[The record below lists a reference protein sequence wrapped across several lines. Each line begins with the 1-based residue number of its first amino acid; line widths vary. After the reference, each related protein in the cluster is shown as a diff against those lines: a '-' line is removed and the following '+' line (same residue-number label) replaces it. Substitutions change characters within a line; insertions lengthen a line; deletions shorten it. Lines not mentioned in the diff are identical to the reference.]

1 MNSLN
6 ENPVANDDV
15 QVDRDIPK
23 LNSSKKKNNLSRMG
37 IAAGLMVGVIAVA
50 GGCVLFLGRLEE
62 SKKAQAAEQAKQKP
76 PAAVQ
81 VVNRDFEATKKRIKA
96 EELAGM
102 PPPAAAFVVTP
113 GAQAQGGTPGGA
125 MAVPAGAIPVQ
136 GQAQPGAIAG
146 GARGGATTTAAAR
159 VPTLADRRM
168 SGDILVT
175 SNGGGNGAGSGAAQ
189 PVPRAGGSSESG
201 MPPAGGF
208 MGASAPTSRGGLDD
222 KLKPSNLV
230 AGVAVQRPDL
240 NMLLRRGT
248 SIECTQKT
256 RIVTTNPG
264 GVGCTIA
271 KDVWSSN
278 GAVKLIERGSEAFG
292 ELRDNLV
299 AGQAFVPVLWSRIET
314 PSGVVVDINSFGT
327 DSLGASG
334 QPVYVDN
341 HLMQRFG
348 GAVLL
353 SLISDFGQALSNK
366 ASDGGGSIQLTTSSR
381 AGQDL
386 ASRTLESTINIP
398 PTGYGRQGDV
408 INIFVMRDIDFRG
421 VYELARH

>member
-1 MNSLN
+1 MNAPTENTVENGN
-6 ENPVANDDV
+6 EK
-15 QVDRDIPK
+15 VDREIPK
-23 LNSSKKKNNLSRMG
+23 LNSTKKKNNLSRMG
-37 IAAGLMVGVIAVA
+37 IAAGVMVGVIAVA
-50 GGCVLFLGRLEE
+50 GGSVLFLGRLED
-62 SKKAQAAEQAKQKP
+62 SKRAKAVEQAKQKP
-76 PAAVQ
+76 AAVP
-81 VVNRDFEATKKRIKA
+81 VVSRDFEATKKRIKA
-96 EELAGM
+96 EELASM
-102 PPPAAAFVVTP
+102 PPPAAAVAVVP
-113 GAQAQGGTPGGA
+113 APVSAQGA

-136 GQAQPGAIAG
+136 STAQPGAVAG
-146 GARGGATTTAAAR
+146 GARGGSVSTSAAK
-159 VPTLADRRM
+159 VPTLAERRM
-168 SGDILVT
+168 SGDILVK
-175 SNGGGNGAGSGAAQ
+175 SDGGGNGGGPQLVTASASSKETGLSPAGAFLN
-189 PVPRAGGSSESG
+189 AGGQT
-201 MPPAGGF
+201 A
-208 MGASAPTSRGGLDD
+208 RGGLDD
-222 KLKPSNLV
+222 KLKPSQLI

-248 SIECTQKT
+248 SIECVQKT

-264 GVGCTIA
+264 AVGCVVA

-292 ELRDNLV
+292 ELRDSLV
-299 AGQAFVPVLWSRIET
+299 AGQTFVPVLWSRIET
-314 PSGVVVDINSFGT
+314 PNGVVVDINSFGT

-353 SLISDFGQALSNK
+353 SLISDFGQALSNR
-366 ASDGGGSIQLTTSSR
+366 ASNGGGTIQLQTSSR

-398 PTGYGRQGDV
+398 PTGYGQQGDV

>member
-1 MNSLN
+1 MNAS
-6 ENPVANDDV
+6 V
-15 QVDRDIPK
+15 QT
-23 LNSSKKKNNLSRMG
+23 
-37 IAAGLMVGVIAVA
+37 
-50 GGCVLFLGRLEE
+50 
-62 SKKAQAAEQAKQKP
+62 
-76 PAAVQ
+76 
-81 VVNRDFEATKKRIKA
+81 TK
-96 EELAGM
+96 
-102 PPPAAAFVVTP
+102 
-113 GAQAQGGTPGGA
+113 
-125 MAVPAGAIPVQ
+125 
-136 GQAQPGAIAG
+136 
-146 GARGGATTTAAAR
+146 
-159 VPTLADRRM
+159 
-168 SGDILVT
+168 
-175 SNGGGNGAGSGAAQ
+175 
-189 PVPRAGGSSESG
+189 
-201 MPPAGGF
+201 GGF
-208 MGASAPTSRGGLDD
+208 DD

-230 AGVAVQRPDL
+230 AGVAIQRPDL

-264 GVGCTIA
+264 GVGCIVS

-299 AGQAFVPVLWSRIET
+299 AGQTFVPILWSRIET

-341 HLMQRFG
+341 HIMQRFG

-386 ASRTLESTINIP
+386 ANRTLESTINIP
-398 PTGYGRQGDV
+398 PTGYGHQGDV

-421 VYELARH
+421 VYELTRH

>member
-1 MNSLN
+1 MNTPT
-6 ENPVANDDV
+6 ENSVVNDDG

-23 LNSSKKKNNLSRMG
+23 LNSTKKKNNLSRMG
-37 IAAGLMVGVIAVA
+37 IAAGLMVGVVAVA
-50 GGCVLFLGRLEE
+50 GGCVLFLSRLDD

-76 PAAVQ
+76 APAAQ
-81 VVNRDFEATKKRIKA
+81 VVSRDFEATKKRIKA
-96 EELAGM
+96 EELAAM
-102 PPPAAAFVVTP
+102 PPPAAAIEVAPIVNASAPAP
-113 GAQAQGGTPGGA
+113 GSA

-136 GQAQPGAIAG
+136 GQAQPGAVAG
-146 GARGGATTTAAAR
+146 GARGGAATAPAAR
-159 VPTLADRRM
+159 VPTLAERRM
-168 SGDILVT
+168 SGDILVKNA
-175 SNGGGNGAGSGAAQ
+175 SGGGSGGAGGQMVPTAA
-189 PVPRAGGSSESG
+189 AGSENG
-201 MPPAGGF
+201 MSPAGGF
-208 MGASAPTSRGGLDD
+208 MNASAQTTRGGFDD

-230 AGVAVQRPDL
+230 AGVAIQRPDL
-240 NMLLRRGT
+240 NLLLRRGT

-264 GVGCTIA
+264 GVGCIVS

-299 AGQAFVPVLWSRIET
+299 AGQTFVPILWSRIET

-341 HLMQRFG
+341 HIMQRFG

-398 PTGYGRQGDV
+398 PTGYGHQGDV

>member
-1 MNSLN
+1 MNTPT
-6 ENPVANDDV
+6 ENPVVNDDG

-23 LNSSKKKNNLSRMG
+23 LNSTKKKNNLSRMG
-37 IAAGLMVGVIAVA
+37 IAAGLMVGVVAVA
-50 GGCVLFLGRLEE
+50 GGCVLFLSRLDD

-76 PAAVQ
+76 APAAQ
-81 VVNRDFEATKKRIKA
+81 VVTRDFEATKKRIKA
-96 EELAGM
+96 EELAAM
-102 PPPAAAFVVTP
+102 PPPAAAIEAAPVTNASATAP
-113 GAQAQGGTPGGA
+113 GSA

-136 GQAQPGAIAG
+136 GQAQPGAGAG
-146 GARGGATTTAAAR
+146 VARGGAATTSAAR
-159 VPTLADRRM
+159 VPTLAERRM
-168 SGDILVT
+168 SGDILVKNV
-175 SNGGGNGAGSGAAQ
+175 SGGGGAGGQMAPAA
-189 PVPRAGGSSESG
+189 AASAENG
-201 MPPAGGF
+201 MSPAGGF
-208 MGASAPTSRGGLDD
+208 MNASVQTTKGGFDD

-230 AGVAVQRPDL
+230 AGVAIQRPDL

-264 GVGCTIA
+264 GVGCIVS

-299 AGQAFVPVLWSRIET
+299 AGQTFVPILWSRIET

-341 HLMQRFG
+341 HIMQRFG

-398 PTGYGRQGDV
+398 PTGYGHQGDV

>member
-1 MNSLN
+1 MNTSN
-6 ENPVANDDV
+6 ENSVETDDA

-37 IAAGLMVGVIAVA
+37 IAAALMVGVVAIA
-50 GGCVLFLGRLEE
+50 GGSVLFLGRLEE
-62 SKKAQAAEQAKQKP
+62 SKKVQAAEQAKEKP
-76 PAAVQ
+76 AAAVQ

-96 EELAGM
+96 EEMAAMPAPAGAEVD
-102 PPPAAAFVVTP
+102 PV
-113 GAQAQGGTPGGA
+113 AQAQSGAPGGS

-136 GQAQPGAIAG
+136 GQAQPGQTAG
-146 GARGGATTTAAAR
+146 GGHGGAPTTAAAK
-159 VPTLADRRM
+159 VPTLAERRM

-175 SNGGGNGAGSGAAQ
+175 SGNGGSGASIGTGQLAS
-189 PVPRAGGSSESG
+189 PGLGNAENDA
-201 MPPAGGF
+201 PPAGGF
-208 MGASAPTSRGGLDD
+208 MNTSAQTGRGGLDD
-222 KLKPSNLV
+222 RLKPSNLV

-256 RIVTTNPG
+256 RIVTTNAG

-292 ELRDNLV
+292 ELRDGLV
-299 AGQAFVPVLWSRIET
+299 PGQAFVPVLWSRIET

-386 ASRTLESTINIP
+386 ASKTLESTINIA

-421 VYELARH
+421 VYELVRH

>member
-1 MNSLN
+1 MNTPN
-6 ENPVANDDV
+6 ENAVVNDDG

-23 LNSSKKKNNLSRMG
+23 LNSTKKKNNLSRMG
-37 IAAGLMVGVIAVA
+37 IAAGLMVGVVAVA
-50 GGCVLFLGRLEE
+50 GGCVLFLGRLDD

-76 PAAVQ
+76 APVAQ
-81 VVNRDFEATKKRIKA
+81 VVSRDFEATKKRIKA
-96 EELAGM
+96 EELAAM
-102 PPPAAAFVVTP
+102 PPPAAAIETVPVVKAPEVAP
-113 GAQAQGGTPGGA
+113 GNA

-136 GQAQPGAIAG
+136 GQVQPGAVAG
-146 GARGGATTTAAAR
+146 GVRGGAATTSAAR
-159 VPTLADRRM
+159 VPTLAERRM
-168 SGDILVT
+168 SGDILVK
-175 SNGGGNGAGSGAAQ
+175 SVSGGG
-189 PVPRAGGSSESG
+189 AGGQMVPTAAVNSDNG
-201 MPPAGGF
+201 MSPAGGF
-208 MGASAPTSRGGLDD
+208 MNASAQPTKGGFDD

-230 AGVAVQRPDL
+230 AGVAIQRPDL

-264 GVGCTIA
+264 GVGCIVS

-299 AGQAFVPVLWSRIET
+299 AGQTFVPILWSRIET
-314 PSGVVVDINSFGT
+314 PNGVVVDINSFGT

-341 HLMQRFG
+341 HIMQRFG

-398 PTGYGRQGDV
+398 PTGYGHQGDV

>member
-1 MNSLN
+1 M
-6 ENPVANDDV
+6 
-15 QVDRDIPK
+15 
-23 LNSSKKKNNLSRMG
+23 
-37 IAAGLMVGVIAVA
+37 
-50 GGCVLFLGRLEE
+50 
-62 SKKAQAAEQAKQKP
+62 
-76 PAAVQ
+76 
-81 VVNRDFEATKKRIKA
+81 
-96 EELAGM
+96 
-102 PPPAAAFVVTP
+102 
-113 GAQAQGGTPGGA
+113 
-125 MAVPAGAIPVQ
+125 
-136 GQAQPGAIAG
+136 
-146 GARGGATTTAAAR
+146 TTAAAR

-175 SNGGGNGAGSGAAQ
+175 SNGGGNGAGSEAAQ
-189 PVPRAGGSSESG
+189 PVVRAGGSSESG
-201 MPPAGGF
+201 MASAGGF
-208 MGASAPTSRGGLDD
+208 MGASAQTTRGSLDD

>member
-1 MNSLN
+1 MNTPN
-6 ENPVANDDV
+6 ENSVENDEI

-37 IAAGLMVGVIAVA
+37 VSVALMLGVVAIA
-50 GGCVLFLGRLEE
+50 GGSVLFLGRLEE
-62 SKKAQAAEQAKQKP
+62 SKKVQAAEQAKEKP
-76 PAAVQ
+76 AAAVQ

-96 EELAGM
+96 EEMAAM
-102 PPPAAAFVVTP
+102 PVPAAVEVDP
-113 GAQAQGGTPGGA
+113 MQQPQEGTPSGS

-136 GQAQPGAIAG
+136 GQAQPGQVAG
-146 GARGGATTTAAAR
+146 NGNGGSTATAAAK
-159 VPTLADRRM
+159 VPTLAERRM

-175 SNGGGNGAGSGAAQ
+175 SGNGGSGA
-189 PVPRAGGSSESG
+189 SSGPGQLTSPGVGNTEND

-208 MGASAPTSRGGLDD
+208 MNTNAQTGRGGLDD
-222 KLKPSNLV
+222 RLKPSNLV
-230 AGVAVQRPDL
+230 AGIAVQRPDL

-264 GVGCTIA
+264 GVGCTVA

-292 ELRDNLV
+292 EIRDGLV
-299 AGQAFVPVLWSRIET
+299 PGQAFVPVLWSRIET
-314 PSGVVVDINSFGT
+314 PSGVVVDINSFGA

-341 HLMQRFG
+341 HLTQRFG

-386 ASRTLESTINIP
+386 ASRTLESTINIA

-421 VYELARH
+421 VYELVRH

>member
-96 EELAGM
+96 EELAAM
-102 PPPAAAFVVTP
+102 PPPAAAIVVTP

-175 SNGGGNGAGSGAAQ
+175 SKGGNGAGSEAAQ
-189 PVPRAGGSSESG
+189 PIPRAGGSSESG
-201 MPPAGGF
+201 ITPAGGF
-208 MGASAPTSRGGLDD
+208 MSASAQTTRGGLDD
-222 KLKPSNLV
+222 KLKPSNLF

-264 GVGCTIA
+264 GVGCTVS

-278 GAVKLIERGSEAFG
+278 GAVKLIERGSEVFG
-292 ELRDNLV
+292 ELRDDLIP
-299 AGQAFVPVLWSRIET
+299 GQAFVPVLWSRVET
-314 PSGVVVDINSFGT
+314 PTGVAVDINSFGT

-341 HLMQRFG
+341 HLTQRFG

-353 SLISDFGQALSNK
+353 SLISDFGQAFSNR

-386 ASRTLESTINIP
+386 ASKTLENTINIK
-398 PTGYGRQGDV
+398 PTGYGRNGDV

>member
-1 MNSLN
+1 MNTPT
-6 ENPVANDDV
+6 ENPVVNDDG

-37 IAAGLMVGVIAVA
+37 IAAGLMVGVVAVA
-50 GGCVLFLGRLEE
+50 GGCVLFLSRLDD

-76 PAAVQ
+76 APAAQ
-81 VVNRDFEATKKRIKA
+81 VVSRDFEATKKRIKA
-96 EELAGM
+96 EELAAM
-102 PPPAAAFVVTP
+102 PPPAAAIEAAPVVSGSVAAP
-113 GAQAQGGTPGGA
+113 GSA

-136 GQAQPGAIAG
+136 GQAQPGAVAG
-146 GARGGATTTAAAR
+146 GARGGAATASAAR
-159 VPTLADRRM
+159 IPTLAERRM
-168 SGDILVT
+168 SGDILVKNV
-175 SNGGGNGAGSGAAQ
+175 SGGGGSAGAQMVPTAA
-189 PVPRAGGSSESG
+189 ASSENG
-201 MPPAGGF
+201 MSPAGGF
-208 MGASAPTSRGGLDD
+208 MNASAQTTKGGFDD

-230 AGVAVQRPDL
+230 AGVAIQRPDL

-264 GVGCTIA
+264 GVGCIVS

-299 AGQAFVPVLWSRIET
+299 AGQTFVPILWSRIET

-341 HLMQRFG
+341 HIMQRFG

-398 PTGYGRQGDV
+398 PTGYGNQGDV